1 MQNRLE
7 RQIRIPLSTAD
18 NTNRIGIVGIFNTFM
33 DLATEHGDMLGV
45 GMDKLADKGL
55 IWVAAKTRIKIN
67 ERPKMLQP
75 VTVATWPETPSRI
88 RFNRYYTMAAEG
100 RYLVEGK
107 TEWAILDLNS
117 GRPHKLDETYPV
129 HMQHWDEVV
138 CEGSFT
144 RMSTDFEGCDTLG
157 SYTVC
162 SADIDVSQ
170 HMNNAA
176 YIRDVLAAFSCA
188 ELGKMNITEIEA
200 VYRSQCFE
208 GENLTFK
215 KRITDTGME
224 IGVIKE
230 DGSTAAIIR
239 LVCSM

>member
-45 GMDKLADKGL
+45 GMDKLASKGL

-75 VTVATWPETPSRI
+75 VTVATWPETPSKI
-88 RFNRYYTMAAEG
+88 RFNRYYTIAAEG

-144 RMSTDFEGCDTLG
+144 RISTDFEGCDTLG

-176 YIRDVLAAFSCA
+176 YIRDVLGATVKTC
-188 ELGKMNITEIEA
+188 
-200 VYRSQCFE
+200 YRHRYGNWCYKRRRLHRRNHPSGAQSVNNVRNFHNCENFACFYAY
-208 GENLTFK
+208 
-215 KRITDTGME
+215 IP
-224 IGVIKE
+224 V
-230 DGSTAAIIR
+230 
-239 LVCSM
+239 